1 MSAFFAP
8 PAEGRIWKADL
19 YVRTAHADSL
29 AIQCQIAYL
38 TAFVQSRQDL
48 RLHRVYVDD
57 GFSGVTFDRPGFQGM
72 MEDLR
77 SKGADCVVVKDLP
90 RLGRNTYEIDRLIAE
105 MLQPMDVR
113 LFSIRENMDSLLG
126 YHSLYDGLL
135 KNRGA
140 AV

>member
-1 MSAFFAP
+1 MSVFFAP
-8 PAEGRIWKADL
+8 PTDGRIWKADI
-19 YVRTAHADSL
+19 YVRTAQADGHA
-29 AIQCQIAYL
+29 IRCQIAYL

-48 RLHRVYVDD
+48 CLHRVFVDD

-105 MLQPMDVR
+105 TFQPMGVR
-113 LFSIRENMDSLLG
+113 FLSACENLDSLAG
-126 YHSLYDGLL
+126 YHSLYDSLL
-135 KNRGA
+135 KKGGTA
-140 AV
+140 G